1 MTPKPAPMSAA
12 LKPIVE
18 LEAIL
23 QDLLVEHHRQLKH
36 LDAQKE
42 AMQKMAVK
50 EMETAR
56 QQQEASRSRIIA
68 LDQRRRT
75 QVMQIARINQ
85 LQIEPKIP
93 QLAEMYPQR
102 RLQLMK
108 LHAELKSIMTEIAT
122 KSFIATKLASAV
134 LGHLNTAMRI
144 INHAVGGGGVYTQR
158 GTPRMV
164 RRIGVM
170 EAVG

>member
-1 MTPKPAPMSAA
+1 MTPRPAQVPAA

-23 QDLLVEHHRQLKH
+23 QDLLIEHQRQLKH
-36 LDAQKE
+36 LDSQQL
-42 AMQKMAVK
+42 AMQKMALK

-56 QQQEASRSRIIA
+56 QLQEASRSRINTME
-68 LDQRRRT
+68 QRRRT

-85 LQIEPKIP
+85 LQTEPKLP

-108 LHAELKSIMTEIAT
+108 LHADLKSVMTEVANKSYIA
-122 KSFIATKLASAV
+122 SKLASAV

-144 INHAVGGGGVYTQR
+144 LSQAVGGGGIYTQR
-158 GTPRMV
+158 GTPRMA